1 MTPDQ
6 AATIAQAIVRTQ
18 NQIEADLTDRDYAKI
33 VTIIELLATRR
44 IRLGLDLDIDHLSR
58 ETIDAFTFMRDRAGT
73 EI

>member
-6 AATIAQAIVRTQ
+6 AATIAQAIVRTH
-18 NQIEADLTDRDYAKI
+18 NQIAADLTDRDHAKI
-33 VTIIELLATRR
+33 VTIIEPLATRR
-44 IRLGLDLDIDHLSR
+44 IRLGLDLDVDHLSR